1 MRFYLALFTFLLF
14 FITADASAEIQ
25 PKQIVMENGL
35 TVLLIERHT
44 LPIVSVVALVKAGS
58 INDPADLAG
67 VANLTASLLD
77 EGTQKR
83 TSVQISEEIDFIG
96 GSISASASKDFTTAG
111 LKVLKK
117 DIEKGLDLFSDVLL
131 HPRFDPKEVDRVRH
145 LILGGIHSEEDDPM
159 AVAGRSFERLVY
171 GDHPYRNPVVGLAA
185 TVEKITP
192 SDLALFYQTHYLP
205 NNALLSIVGDVTEK
219 EAIHWVE
226 KYFSEWKPK
235 PDLAA
240 TIKTP
245 APPTLQPKQTDLIDK
260 TLTQSSVEM
269 GHVGIDRKNPDFYA
283 VLVMNY
289 ILGGGGFSSR
299 LLTEIR
305 DNQGLVYS
313 VSSSFGAQ
321 KQPGS
326 FSISLQTKTANTNKA
341 IAAALTEINRIRTE
355 KVTEDEISEAKA
367 YLIGS
372 FPLRLE
378 TTDSLASI
386 LSHVGF
392 YDLGMTY
399 FKDYPSQIEKV
410 SREDVLR
417 AANQYLHPEQLSIV
431 VVGNLAEARVTE
443 PTAP

>member
-1 MRFYLALFTFLLF
+1 MRFYTLFLTIFLFL
-14 FITADASAEIQ
+14 INAGNASAEIK

-58 INDPADLAG
+58 INDPADRAG

-77 EGTQKR
+77 EGTVKR

-96 GSISASASKDFTTAG
+96 GSISAAASKDFTTAS

-145 LILGGIHSEEDDPM
+145 LILGSIHSEEDDPM
-159 AVAGRSFERLVY
+159 TVAGRSFEKLVY
-171 GDHPYRNPVVGLAA
+171 GDHPYGNPVVGLAA

-192 SDLALFYQTHYLP
+192 SDLTLFYQTYYRP
-205 NNALLSIVGDVTEK
+205 NNALVAIVGDVTEQ
-219 EAIHWVE
+219 EATDWVK
-226 KYFSEWKPK
+226 KYFSEWKPN
-235 PDLAA
+235 PSALA
-240 TIKTP
+240 IKMP
-245 APPTLQPKQTDLIDK
+245 APPTLQPKKTDLIDK
-260 TLTQSSVEM
+260 ALTQSSVEM
-269 GHVGIDRKNPDFYA
+269 GHVGIDRKNPDFYP

-355 KVTEDEISEAKA
+355 KVAEDELSEAKS
-367 YLIGS
+367 YLMGS

-378 TTDSLASI
+378 TTDGLASI

-392 YDLGMTY
+392 YELGMTY
-399 FKDYPSQIEKV
+399 FKDYPSRIEKV
-410 SREDVLR
+410 TQEDILR
-417 AANQYLHPEQLSIV
+417 VAQKYLHPEQLSIV
-431 VVGNLAEARVTE
+431 VVGNLAEAKITE
-443 PTAP
+443 PTPP